1 MQRRKKIILYIL
13 GIFVVLPLVLAVSSY
28 FIFTRNLPHIEAL
41 DEYRP
46 NLITKVYSRDGS
58 IIGEYYIERRKV
70 VALSKIPDHLLK
82 AFLAAEDAKFF
93 QHKGIDYLSIVR
105 AFYKNM
111 SAGKIIQGGSTIT
124 QQVAKSFFLTPERR
138 VARKVK
144 EAILAYR
151 IEKRLSKED
160 ILYLYLNQI
169 YFGNGAYGIQAAAES
184 YYGKDVEDLDIA
196 ESALLAGLPKAPSKY
211 SPYQNPKLAQ
221 KRQKFVIQRMV
232 EENYINRDQAD
243 NALNRNIILKPKR
256 NKNLW
261 VGPYFTE
268 HVRRYVEANYGKELL
283 YQGGLHIFT
292 TLDINMQRAANEA
305 VDYGL
310 RGYERRRGYR
320 GPIFTLT
327 EEKDIELFSKE
338 MDRKLLRNP
347 LKLNSVYQGIVR
359 SVDPRRK
366 IIHVTVGSR
375 KAKIKYRN
383 FAWAK
388 LYNPNPKLDPDGG
401 KIVDPLTLFN
411 PGDVI
416 DVKVRYIPEPKEPV
430 EPKIATI
437 RAENTK
443 NEKDPAPVETP
454 IKDLPPI
461 YLRLVQEP
469 LAEAAF
475 VAVEPSTGY
484 VKAMVGG
491 SSFKKTQFNRVV
503 QAKRQPGSA
512 FKPITYITAL
522 DGDYTPATIV
532 VDSPIVFEEIVQKK
546 KAEPELDENGV
557 EIIDP
562 NATKLLAEEEEPETW
577 DWTPRNFEK
586 KFHGPTTIRQAL
598 AKSRNVVTIKVL
610 RDVGVRKAIETA
622 RKLGIESPLAN
633 DLSLALGSSAVTL
646 MEMTRVFSTIA
657 NLGVRTEPI
666 YITKVLDRYGNI
678 LEENT
683 PVSEEV
689 ISPQTA
695 YLMSNLLQ
703 GVVEN
708 GTGWRARALKRP
720 AAGKTGTTNNLNDA
734 WFIGYVPSLVAGV
747 WFGHDNEKPLGKNET
762 GSKAAAPIWVK
773 FMKKALENLPPE
785 NFPIP
790 DGVEFVRID
799 KETGLLASS
808 STKEALFEVF
818 KVGTTPTRVSPTVD
832 TPSEDDF
839 FMIDAEE
846 APVETPTEPFIG
858 DSFDIDAPESQPDD
872 PIQSPMT
879 SPMVSPTTNETQ
891 VEENT
896 LPQGTL

>member
-1 MQRRKKIILYIL
+1 M
-13 GIFVVLPLVLAVSSY
+13 VLPLVLAASSY

-70 VALSKIPDHLLK
+70 VALNKIPDHLLK

-111 SAGKIIQGGSTIT
+111 SAGKIVQGGSTIT
-124 QQVAKSFFLTPERR
+124 QQVAKSFFLSPERR
-138 VARKVK
+138 VVRKVK

-169 YFGNGAYGIQAAAES
+169 YFGSGAYGIQAAAES

-196 ESALLAGLPKAPSKY
+196 ESALLAGLPKAPSNY
-211 SPYQNPKLAQ
+211 SPYQNPKLAR

-232 EENYINRDQAD
+232 EENYISRDQAD

-256 NKNLW
+256 NQNLW
-261 VGPYFTE
+261 VAPYFTE
-268 HVRRYVEANYGKELL
+268 HVRRYVENNYGKDLL

-327 EEKDIELFSKE
+327 EEKDIKLFSKE

-347 LKLNSVYQGIVR
+347 LKLNSVYQGVVR

-416 DVKVRYIPEPKEPV
+416 NVKVRYIPEPKEPV

-437 RAENTK
+437 HGESTGS
-443 NEKDPAPVETP
+443 NEEPAQVETP

-469 LAEAAF
+469 LAEAAL
-475 VAVEPSTGY
+475 VAIEPSTGY

-491 SSFKKTQFNRVV
+491 SSFKKTQFNRVI

-512 FKPITYITAL
+512 FKPITYVTAL

-546 KAEPELDENGV
+546 EPEPELDENGV

-562 NATKLLAEEEEPETW
+562 DATKLLAEEEEPETW

-622 RKLGIESPLAN
+622 RKLGIDSELAP

-666 YITKVLDRYGNI
+666 YITKILDRYGNT

-734 WFIGYVPSLVAGV
+734 WFMGYVPNLVAGV

-773 FMKKALENLPPE
+773 FMKKALEDVPPE

-818 KVGTTPTRVSPTVD
+818 KTGTTPTSVSPTVD

-846 APVETPTEPFIG
+846 APTETPTESFIE
-858 DSFDIDAPESQPDD
+858 DYDDIDAPESEPD
-872 PIQSPMT
+872 PLQSPR
-879 SPMVSPTTNETQ
+879 VSPRTDETQ
-891 VEENT
+891 EEENT

>member
-1 MQRRKKIILYIL
+1 MQRRKKILLYIL
-13 GIFVVLPLVLAVSSY
+13 GIFIATTLILALSFY

-41 DEYRP
+41 DEYQP
-46 NLITKVYSRDGS
+46 NLITKVYARDGS
-58 IIGEYYIERRKV
+58 VIGEYYIERRV
-70 VALSKIPDHLLK
+70 VVPLSKVPDHLLK

-169 YFGNGAYGIQAAAES
+169 YFGNGAYGIQAAAMT
-184 YYGKDVEDLDIA
+184 YYGKNVEDLDIA

-211 SPYQNPKLAQ
+211 SPYQNPGLAR
-221 KRQKFVIQRMV
+221 KRQKFVIQRMI
-232 EENYINRDQAD
+232 EEGYITRSQAD
-243 NALNRNIILKPKR
+243 DALNRNLILKPR
-256 NKNLW
+256 LNKNLW

-268 HVRRYVEANYGKELL
+268 HVRRYIEKKYGDDLL
-283 YQGGLHIFT
+283 YKGGLHIFT
-292 TLDINMQRAANEA
+292 TLDINMQIAANKA
-305 VDYGL
+305 VEYGL
-310 RGYERRRGYR
+310 RNYERRRGYR
-320 GPIFTLT
+320 GPVFTLT
-327 EEKDIELFSKE
+327 DEKDIEVFNKE
-338 MDRKLLRNP
+338 MDRKLLKNP
-347 LKLNSVYQGIVR
+347 LKLNGVYRGVVT

-366 IIHVTVGSR
+366 VIHVNIGSR
-375 KAKIKYRN
+375 RGKIKYRN

-401 KIVDPLTLFN
+401 KIIDPLTIFN

-430 EPKIATI
+430 EPGIATI
-437 RAENTK
+437 PGDGG
-443 NEKDPAPVETP
+443 EKDNTPGIGPEPEATP

-469 LAEAAF
+469 LAEAAL
-475 VAVEPSTGY
+475 VAMDPSTGY
-484 VKAMVGG
+484 VKALVGG
-491 SSFKKTQFNRVV
+491 SSFKKTQFNRVI

-512 FKPITYITAL
+512 FKPITYLTAL
-522 DGDYTPATIV
+522 DGKYTPATIV
-532 VDSPIVFEEIVQKK
+532 VDSPIVFEEVVQKK
-546 KAEPELDENGV
+546 KPEPKLDENGV
-557 EIIDP
+557 EIVDP
-562 NATKLLAEEEEPETW
+562 NATKLLGEEEPETW

-610 RDVGVRKAIETA
+610 RDVGVKNAIKTA
-622 RKLGIESPLAN
+622 RKLGIESPLAP

-646 MEMTRVFSTIA
+646 MEMTRAFSTIA

-683 PVSEEV
+683 PVSVEV
-689 ISPQTA
+689 ISPQSA

-734 WFIGYVPSLVAGV
+734 WFIGYVPNLVAGV

-773 FMKKALENLPPE
+773 FMKKSLEDVPPE

-799 KETGLLASS
+799 KETGLLANS
-808 STKEALFEVF
+808 STKEAVFEVF
-818 KVGTTPTRVSPTVD
+818 KVGTTPTRVSPRID
-832 TPSEDDF
+832 APRGDDF
-839 FMIDAEE
+839 FMIDAGESPQEPPSESFEDNTEDSE
-846 APVETPTEPFIG
+846 AGGIKTDALRLPSVSTPAEA
-858 DSFDIDAPESQPDD
+858 AP
-872 PIQSPMT
+872 
-879 SPMVSPTTNETQ
+879 
-891 VEENT
+891 
-896 LPQGTL
+896 LPLGTL

>member
-13 GIFVVLPLVLAVSSY
+13 GIFIGAPLILALASY
-28 FIFTRNLPHIEAL
+28 FIFTRNLPHIEDL

-58 IIGEYYIERRKV
+58 VIGEFYIERRMVVPLRKV
-70 VALSKIPDHLLK
+70 PDHLLK

-93 QHKGIDYLSIVR
+93 KHKGIDYLSIVR

-111 SAGKIIQGGSTIT
+111 SAGKIVQGGSTIT
-124 QQVAKSFFLTPERR
+124 QQVAKSFFLSPERR

-169 YFGNGAYGIQAAAES
+169 YFGNGAYGIQAAAVT
-184 YYGKDVEDLDIA
+184 YYGKNVEELDIA

-211 SPYQNPKLAQ
+211 SPYQNPKLAR
-221 KRQKFVIQRMV
+221 KRQRFVIQRMI
-232 EENYINRDQAD
+232 EEGYITRSQAD
-243 NALNRNIILKPKR
+243 DALNRNLILKPKR

-268 HVRRYVEANYGKELL
+268 HVRRYVEKKYGKDLL
-283 YQGGLHIFT
+283 YKGGLHIFT
-292 TLDINMQRAANEA
+292 TLDINMQIAANEA

-327 EEKDIELFSKE
+327 EEKDIEIFSKE
-338 MDRKLLRNP
+338 MDRKLLKNP
-347 LKLNSVYQGIVR
+347 LKLNGVYRGVVT

-366 IIHVTVGSR
+366 VIHVNVGSR
-375 KAKIKYRN
+375 KGKIKYRN
-383 FAWAK
+383 FAWSK

-401 KIVDPLTLFN
+401 KIIDPLTIFN

-416 DVKVRYIPEPKEPV
+416 DVKVRYIPEPPEPV
-430 EPKIATI
+430 EHRIATI
-437 RAENTK
+437 QGDGNDSEEGTGEDQK
-443 NEKDPAPVETP
+443 PKEIP

-469 LAEAAF
+469 LAEAAL
-475 VAVEPSTGY
+475 VAMDPSTGY
-484 VKAMVGG
+484 VKALVGG

-512 FKPITYITAL
+512 FKPVTYLTAL
-522 DGDYTPATIV
+522 DGKYTPATIV
-532 VDSPIVFEEIVQKK
+532 VDSPIVFEEVVQKK
-546 KAEPELDENGV
+546 EVKPELDENGV
-557 EIIDP
+557 EIVDP

-610 RDVGVRKAIETA
+610 RDVGVKKAIETA
-622 RKLGIESPLAN
+622 RKLGIESPLAS

-646 MEMTRVFSTIA
+646 MEMTRAFSTIA

-666 YITKVLDRYGNI
+666 YITKVLDRYGNV

-683 PVSEEV
+683 PVSVEA

-734 WFIGYVPSLVAGV
+734 WFMGYVPNLVAGV

-773 FMKKALENLPPE
+773 FMKKALEDVPPE

-799 KETGLLASS
+799 KETGLLANS
-808 STKEALFEVF
+808 STKEAVFEVF
-818 KVGTTPTRVSPTVD
+818 KVGTTPTKVSPRID
-832 TPSEDDF
+832 APGGDDF
-839 FMIDAEE
+839 FMIDAGESPQEAPSKFYEDDLEDTSADEE
-846 APVETPTEPFIG
+846 APPLQLPSVKTPAET
-858 DSFDIDAPESQPDD
+858 AP
-872 PIQSPMT
+872 
-879 SPMVSPTTNETQ
+879 
-891 VEENT
+891 